1 MAAIVAI
8 LVLGVKNAKS
18 KAPIDVKNMKNE
30 KGKVKRDFL
39 LTLISLEKAK
49 EMSIASSGSVA

>member
-1 MAAIVAI
+1 
-8 LVLGVKNAKS
+8 
-18 KAPIDVKNMKNE
+18 MKNE